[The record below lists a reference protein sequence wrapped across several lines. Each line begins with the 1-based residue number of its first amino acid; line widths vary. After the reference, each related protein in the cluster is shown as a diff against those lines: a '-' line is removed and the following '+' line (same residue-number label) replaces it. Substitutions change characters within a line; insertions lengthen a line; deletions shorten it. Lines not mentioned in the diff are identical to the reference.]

1 MARYLGPKCRIM
13 RSLGM
18 DLSLKSR
25 IRDIESKC
33 KINNLPG
40 QHGAN
45 KKSRPSDFGIQLKSK
60 QIIRNMYGVLERQ
73 FKNYYIKASKKK
85 GKTGEILL
93 QLLECR
99 LDNVVYRMGF
109 GVTRAESRQ
118 LISHNSIL
126 VNNKIVSIPSFQIL
140 PNDIIN
146 ITKKS
151 SEQIRIKN
159 SLKIAEEIGFP
170 KWVMVEPNKMKGIF
184 LNIPDRSD
192 LSPEINEQL
201 VIELYS
207 K

>member
-25 IRDIESKC
+25 IREIETKC

-45 KKSRPSDFGIQLKSK
+45 KRSRPSDFGLQLKSK
-60 QIIRNMYGVLERQ
+60 QIIRNMYGILEKQ

-109 GVTRAESRQ
+109 GSTRAESRQ
-118 LISHNSIL
+118 LIVHNAIE
-126 VNNKIVSIPSFQIL
+126 VNNKIVSIPSFQISQE
-140 PNDIIN
+140 DKVCVS
-146 ITKKS
+146 KKS
-151 SEQIRIKN
+151 AKQIRIKN

-170 KWVMVEPNKMKGIF
+170 KWVKVDVNKMHGVF

>member
-25 IRDIESKC
+25 IREIETKC

-45 KKSRPSDFGIQLKSK
+45 KKSRPSDFGLQLKAK
-60 QIIRNMYGVLERQ
+60 QIIRNMYGILEKQ
-73 FKNYYIKASKKK
+73 FKNYYIKASKRR

-99 LDNVVYRMGF
+99 LDNIVYRMGF
-109 GVTRAESRQ
+109 GSTRAESRQ
-118 LISHNSIL
+118 LIVHNAIE
-126 VNNKIVSIPSFQIL
+126 VNNKIVSIPSFQVSK
-140 PNDIIN
+140 NDIIKVS
-146 ITKKS
+146 KKALK
-151 SEQIRIKN
+151 QIRIKN

-170 KWVMVEPNKMKGIF
+170 KWVKVDVSKMEGIF
-184 LNIPDRSD
+184 SNTPDRSD

>member
-25 IRDIESKC
+25 IREIETKC

-40 QHGAN
+40 QHGSN
-45 KKSRPSDFGIQLKSK
+45 KKSRPSDFGLQLKSK
-60 QIIRNMYGVLERQ
+60 QIIRHMYGILEKQ

-99 LDNVVYRMGF
+99 LDNIVYRMGF
-109 GVTRAESRQ
+109 GSTRAESRQ
-118 LISHNSIL
+118 LIVHNAIE
-126 VNNKIVSIPSFQIL
+126 VNNKIVSIPSFQVSK
-140 PNDIIN
+140 NDKIQVS
-146 ITKKS
+146 KKS
-151 SEQIRIKN
+151 LKQIRIKN

-170 KWVMVEPNKMKGIF
+170 KWVKVEVNKMEGIF
-184 LNIPDRSD
+184 LSIPDRSD

>member
-25 IRDIESKC
+25 IREIETKC

-40 QHGAN
+40 QHGSN
-45 KKSRPSDFGIQLKSK
+45 KKSRPSDFGLQLKSK
-60 QIIRNMYGVLERQ
+60 QIIRNMYGILEKQ

-109 GVTRAESRQ
+109 GSTRAESRQ
-118 LISHNSIL
+118 LIVHNSIE
-126 VNNKIVSIPSFQIL
+126 VNNKIVSIPSFQVSK
-140 PNDIIN
+140 NDMIN
-146 ITKKS
+146 ISKKS
-151 SEQIRIKN
+151 LKQIRIKN

-170 KWVMVEPNKMKGIF
+170 KWVKVESSKMQGIF
-184 LNIPDRSD
+184 FNVPDRSD

>member
-25 IRDIESKC
+25 IREIETKC

-40 QHGAN
+40 QHGSN
-45 KKSRPSDFGIQLKSK
+45 KKSRPSDFGLQLKSK
-60 QIIRNMYGVLERQ
+60 QIIRNMYGVLEKQ
-73 FKNYYIKASKKK
+73 FKNYYIKASKRK

-109 GVTRAESRQ
+109 GSTRAESRQ
-118 LISHNSIL
+118 LIVHNSIE
-126 VNNKIVSIPSFQIL
+126 VNGKVVSIPSFQISQ
-140 PNDIIN
+140 NDKIQV
-146 ITKKS
+146 TKKS
-151 SEQIRIKN
+151 LKQIRIKN

-170 KWVMVEPNKMKGIF
+170 KWVKVDTKKMEGIF
-184 LNIPDRSD
+184 SEIPDRSD

>member
-1 MARYLGPKCRIM
+1 M

-25 IRDIESKC
+25 IREIETKC

-45 KKSRPSDFGIQLKSK
+45 KKSRPSDFGLQLKSK
-60 QIIRNMYGVLERQ
+60 QIIRNMYGVLEKQ

-99 LDNVVYRMGF
+99 LDNVVYRMGL
-109 GVTRAESRQ
+109 GSTRAESRQ
-118 LISHNSIL
+118 LIVHNSIK
-126 VNNKIVSIPSFQIL
+126 VNNKVVSIPSYQVSE
-140 PNDIIN
+140 NDEISV
-146 ITKKS
+146 TEKS
-151 SEQIRIKN
+151 SKQIRITN

-170 KWVMVEPNKMKGIF
+170 KWVKVETNKMKGIF
-184 LNIPDRSD
+184 LNKPDRSD

>member
-25 IRDIESKC
+25 IREIETKC

-45 KKSRPSDFGIQLKSK
+45 KRSRPSDFGLQLKSK
-60 QIIRNMYGVLERQ
+60 QIIRNMYGVLEKQ
-73 FKNYYIKASKKK
+73 FKNYYIKASKKR

-93 QLLECR
+93 QLLESR

-109 GVTRAESRQ
+109 GSTRAESRQ
-118 LISHNSIL
+118 LISHNSIE
-126 VNNKIVSIPSFQIL
+126 VNGKIVSIPSFQVS
-140 PNDIIN
+140 PNDKIKV
-146 ITKKS
+146 TQRSLK
-151 SEQIRIKN
+151 QIRIKN

-170 KWVMVEPNKMKGIF
+170 KWVNVEINKMEGVFI
-184 LNIPDRSD
+184 NVPDRSD

>member
-1 MARYLGPKCRIM
+1 M

-25 IRDIESKC
+25 IREIETKC

-40 QHGAN
+40 QHGSN
-45 KKSRPSDFGIQLKSK
+45 KKSRPSDFGLQLKSK
-60 QIIRNMYGVLERQ
+60 QIIRNMYGILEKQ

-109 GVTRAESRQ
+109 GSTRAEARQ
-118 LISHNSIL
+118 LIVHNSIK
-126 VNNKIVSIPSFQIL
+126 VNNKIVSIPSFQISK
-140 PNDIIN
+140 NDKIKV
-146 ITKKS
+146 TEKS
-151 SEQIRIKN
+151 IKQIRIKN

-170 KWVMVEPNKMKGIF
+170 KWVKVETDKMEGLF
-184 LNIPDRSD
+184 FNIPERSD

>member
-25 IRDIESKC
+25 IREIETKC

-45 KKSRPSDFGIQLKSK
+45 KKSRPSDFGLQLKSK
-60 QIIRNMYGVLERQ
+60 QIIRNMYGILEKQ
-73 FKNYYIKASKKK
+73 FKNYYVKASKKR

-109 GVTRAESRQ
+109 GSTRAEARQ
-118 LISHNSIL
+118 LIVHNSIE
-126 VNNKIVSIPSFQIL
+126 VNNKIVSIPSFQVSE
-140 PNDIIN
+140 NDIIKV
-146 ITKKS
+146 TKKS
-151 SEQIRIKN
+151 LSQIRIKN

-170 KWVMVEPNKMKGIF
+170 KWVKVEPSKLEGAFFK
-184 LNIPDRSD
+184 IPERSD

>member
-25 IRDIESKC
+25 IREIETKC

-40 QHGAN
+40 QHGSN
-45 KKSRPSDFGIQLKSK
+45 KKSRPSDFGLQLKSK
-60 QIIRNMYGVLERQ
+60 QIIRHMYGVLEKQ
-73 FKNYYIKASKKK
+73 FRNYYITASKKK

-99 LDNVVYRMGF
+99 LDNVIYRMGF
-109 GVTRAESRQ
+109 GSTRAESRQ
-118 LISHNSIL
+118 LIVHNSIE
-126 VNNKIVSIPSFQIL
+126 VNNKVVSIPSFQIS
-140 PNDIIN
+140 PKDKIN

-151 SEQIRIKN
+151 MKQIRIKN

-170 KWVMVEPNKMKGIF
+170 KWVSVETNKMEGMF

>member
-25 IRDIESKC
+25 IREIETKC

-40 QHGAN
+40 QHGSN
-45 KKSRPSDFGIQLKSK
+45 KKSRPSDFGLQLKSK
-60 QIIRNMYGVLERQ
+60 QIIRNMYGVLEKQ
-73 FKNYYIKASKKK
+73 FKNYYIKASKKR

-109 GVTRAESRQ
+109 GSTRAESRQ
-118 LISHNSIL
+118 LISHNSIE
-126 VNNKIVSIPSFQIL
+126 VNGKIVSIPSFQVS
-140 PNDIIN
+140 PNDKIKV
-146 ITKKS
+146 TQRSLK
-151 SEQIRIKN
+151 QIRIKN

-170 KWVMVEPNKMKGIF
+170 KWVNVEINKMEGVFI
-184 LNIPDRSD
+184 NVPDRSD

>member
-25 IRDIESKC
+25 IREIETKC

-40 QHGAN
+40 QHGSN
-45 KKSRPSDFGIQLKSK
+45 KKSRPSDFGLQLKSK
-60 QIIRNMYGVLERQ
+60 QIIRNMYGILEKQ
-73 FKNYYIKASKKK
+73 FKNYYMKACKKK

-93 QLLECR
+93 KLLECR
-99 LDNVVYRMGF
+99 LDNVVYRMGL
-109 GVTRAESRQ
+109 GSTRAESRQ
-118 LISHNSIL
+118 LVSHNSIL
-126 VNNKIVSIPSFQIL
+126 VNKKIVSIPSYQVY
-140 PNDIIN
+140 PSDIIS
-146 ITKKS
+146 ITQKS
-151 SEQIRIKN
+151 SKQIRIKN

-170 KWVMVEPNKMKGIF
+170 KWVKVDTKKMEGHF

>member
-25 IRDIESKC
+25 IREIETKC

-45 KKSRPSDFGIQLKSK
+45 KKSRPSDFGLQLKSK
-60 QIIRNMYGVLERQ
+60 QIIRNMYGILEKQ
-73 FKNYYIKASKKK
+73 FKNYYIKASKKS

-99 LDNVVYRMGF
+99 LDNVVYRMGL
-109 GVTRAESRQ
+109 GCTRAESRQ
-118 LISHNSIL
+118 LIVHNSIE
-126 VNNKIVSIPSFQIL
+126 VNGKIVSVPSFQVSS
-140 PNDIIN
+140 NDKIKV
-146 ITKKS
+146 TEKS
-151 SEQIRIKN
+151 LKQIRIKN

-170 KWVMVEPNKMKGIF
+170 KWVTVEVNKMEGIF
-184 LNIPDRSD
+184 LNVPERSD

>member
-25 IRDIESKC
+25 IREIETKC

-40 QHGAN
+40 QHGTN
-45 KKSRPSDFGIQLKSK
+45 KKSRPSDFGLQLKSK
-60 QIIRNMYGVLERQ
+60 QIIRNMYGILEKQ

-99 LDNVVYRMGF
+99 LDNVVYRMGL
-109 GVTRAESRQ
+109 GSTRAESRQ
-118 LISHNSIL
+118 LIVHNSIK
-126 VNNKIVSIPSFQIL
+126 VNNKIVSIPSYQIRE
-140 PNDIIN
+140 NDEISV
-146 ITKKS
+146 TKKS
-151 SEQIRIKN
+151 SKQIRITN

-170 KWVMVEPNKMKGIF
+170 KWVKVETNKMKGIF
-184 LNIPDRSD
+184 LSKPDRSD

>member
-1 MARYLGPKCRIM
+1 M

-25 IRDIESKC
+25 IREIETKC

-45 KKSRPSDFGIQLKSK
+45 KKSRPSDFGLQLKSK
-60 QIIRNMYGVLERQ
+60 QIIRNMYGVLEKQ
-73 FKNYYIKASKKK
+73 FKNYYTKASKKR

-93 QLLECR
+93 QLLESR

-109 GVTRAESRQ
+109 GSTRAESRQ
-118 LISHNSIL
+118 LISHNSIE
-126 VNNKIVSIPSFQIL
+126 VNGKIVSIPSFQVS
-140 PNDIIN
+140 PNDKIKV
-146 ITKKS
+146 TQKS
-151 SEQIRIKN
+151 LKQIRIKN

-170 KWVMVEPNKMKGIF
+170 KWVNVETNKMEGTFI
-184 LNIPDRSD
+184 NVPDRSD

>member
-1 MARYLGPKCRIM
+1 M

-25 IRDIESKC
+25 IREIETKC

-40 QHGAN
+40 QHGSN
-45 KKSRPSDFGIQLKSK
+45 KKSRPSDFGLQLKSK
-60 QIIRNMYGVLERQ
+60 QIIRNMYGVLEKQ
-73 FKNYYIKASKKK
+73 FKNYYIKASKRK

-109 GVTRAESRQ
+109 GSTRAESRQ
-118 LISHNSIL
+118 LIVHNAIE
-126 VNNKIVSIPSFQIL
+126 VNDQIVSIPSFQVSK
-140 PNDIIN
+140 NDKIKVS
-146 ITKKS
+146 KKS
-151 SEQIRIKN
+151 LKQIRIKN

-170 KWVMVEPNKMKGIF
+170 KWVKVEVDKMEGIF
-184 LNIPDRSD
+184 FDMPDRSD

>member
-13 RSLGM
+13 RSLGI

-25 IRDIESKC
+25 IREIETKC

-40 QHGAN
+40 QHGSN
-45 KKSRPSDFGIQLKSK
+45 KKSRPSDFGLQLKSK
-60 QIIRNMYGVLERQ
+60 QIIRNMYGVLEKQ

-109 GVTRAESRQ
+109 GSTRAESRQ
-118 LISHNSIL
+118 LIVHNSIL
-126 VNNKIVSIPSFQIL
+126 VNGKVVSIPSFQVSK
-140 PNDIIN
+140 NDKIQIS
-146 ITKKS
+146 KKS
-151 SEQIRIKN
+151 LNQIRIKN

-170 KWVMVEPNKMKGIF
+170 KWVRVEINKMEGIF
-184 LNIPDRSD
+184 SSAPDRSD

>member
-25 IRDIESKC
+25 IRDIETKC

-45 KKSRPSDFGIQLKSK
+45 KKSRPSDFGLQLKSK
-60 QIIRNMYGVLERQ
+60 QIIRNMYGVLEKQ
-73 FKNYYIKASKKK
+73 FKNYYMKASKKR

-99 LDNVVYRMGF
+99 LDNVVYRMGL
-109 GVTRAESRQ
+109 GSTRAESRQ
-118 LISHNSIL
+118 LIVHNSIR
-126 VNNKIVSIPSFQIL
+126 VNNRIVSIPSYQVSE
-140 PNDIIN
+140 NDEIS
-146 ITKKS
+146 ITNKS
-151 SEQIRIKN
+151 SKQIRIKN

-170 KWVMVEPNKMKGIF
+170 KWVNVEVSKMKGIF
-184 LNIPDRSD
+184 LHKPDRSD

>member
-25 IRDIESKC
+25 IREIETKC

-45 KKSRPSDFGIQLKSK
+45 KRSRPSDFGLQLKSK
-60 QIIRNMYGVLERQ
+60 QIIRNMYGILEKQ
-73 FKNYYIKASKKK
+73 FKNYYIKASKKR

-109 GVTRAESRQ
+109 GSTRAESRQ
-118 LISHNSIL
+118 LIVHNAIK
-126 VNNKIVSIPSFQIL
+126 VNDKIVSIPSFQV
-140 PNDIIN
+140 
-146 ITKKS
+146 TKEDKICVSEKS
-151 SEQIRIKN
+151 LKQIRIKN

-170 KWVMVEPNKMKGIF
+170 KWVKVDVNKSEGVF
-184 LNIPDRSD
+184 LDIPDRSD

>member
-25 IRDIESKC
+25 IREIETKC

-40 QHGAN
+40 QHGSN
-45 KKSRPSDFGIQLKSK
+45 KKSRPSDFGLQLKSK
-60 QIIRNMYGVLERQ
+60 QIIRNMYGILEKQ

-109 GVTRAESRQ
+109 GSTRAEARQ
-118 LISHNSIL
+118 LIVHNSIK
-126 VNNKIVSIPSFQIL
+126 VNNKIVSIPSFQISK
-140 PNDIIN
+140 NDKIKV
-146 ITKKS
+146 TEKS
-151 SEQIRIKN
+151 IKQIRIKN

-170 KWVMVEPNKMKGIF
+170 KWVKVETDKMEGLF
-184 LNIPDRSD
+184 FNIPERSD

>member
-1 MARYLGPKCRIM
+1 MARYLGPKCRVM

-25 IRDIESKC
+25 IREIETKC

-40 QHGAN
+40 QHGTN
-45 KKSRPSDFGIQLKSK
+45 KRSRPSDFGLQLKSK
-60 QIIRNMYGVLERQ
+60 QIIRNMYGILEKQ

-109 GVTRAESRQ
+109 GSTRAESRQ
-118 LISHNSIL
+118 LIVHNAIK
-126 VNNKIVSIPSFQIL
+126 VNNKTVSIPSFQVSKQDKIC
-140 PNDIIN
+140 IS
-146 ITKKS
+146 KKAIK
-151 SEQIRIKN
+151 QIRIKN

-170 KWVMVEPNKMKGIF
+170 KWVKVDLNKMEGIF
-184 LNIPDRSD
+184 LNTPDRSD

>member
-1 MARYLGPKCRIM
+1 MARYLGPKCRVM

-25 IRDIESKC
+25 IREIETKC
-33 KINNLPG
+33 KINNMPG

-45 KKSRPSDFGIQLKSK
+45 KKSRPSDFGLQLKSK
-60 QIIRNMYGVLERQ
+60 QIIRNMYGVLEKQ
-73 FKNYYIKASKKK
+73 FKNYYTRASKKK

-93 QLLECR
+93 KLLECR

-109 GVTRAESRQ
+109 GSTRAESRQ
-118 LISHNSIL
+118 LISHHAIE
-126 VNNKIVSIPSFQIL
+126 VNNKIISIPSFQISE
-140 PNDIIN
+140 NDKIN
-146 ITKKS
+146 ITKKAMK
-151 SEQIRIKN
+151 QIRIKN
-159 SLKIAEEIGFP
+159 SLKVAEEIGFP
-170 KWVMVEPNKMKGIF
+170 KWVRVETDKMEGVF